1 MKTKVMSVFAGLGKT
16 TVGNKYANIC
26 DLTSSKF
33 RFDYSNIDDAD
44 YEKMKYDNTRIVNK
58 EWPSNYIK
66 VLREAII
73 EYDLVLVPSNEDIRK
88 LLKDNKVEFSFV
100 LPSIDSKDMLIDR
113 YKSRGNSDVMINEVL
128 SYFDNWSRDQ
138 SDYDYPIYILD
149 KEHTLED
156 LLIDLEYIN
165 KT

>member
-33 RFDYSNIDDAD
+33 RFDYSNIDDDD

-58 EWPSNYIK
+58 DWPSNYIK
-66 VLREAII
+66 VLREAIK
-73 EYDLVLVPSNEDIRK
+73 EYDLVLVPSNEDIRD
-88 LLKDNKVEFSFV
+88 LLKENAIEFSFV
-100 LPSIDSKDMLIDR
+100 LPSMDSKDMLINR
-113 YKSRGNSDVMINEVL
+113 YKMRGNSDVMINEVL